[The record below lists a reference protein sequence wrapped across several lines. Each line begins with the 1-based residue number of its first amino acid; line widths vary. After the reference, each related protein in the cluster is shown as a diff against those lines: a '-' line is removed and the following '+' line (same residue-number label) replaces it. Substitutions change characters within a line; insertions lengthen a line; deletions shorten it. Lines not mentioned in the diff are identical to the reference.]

1 MQFLWFPVRLHC
13 VPGLCG
19 KFLLQSLLQLGGGQR
34 CQRLRL
40 QYRLRLQLRLQFQL
54 RLRLLQYHL
63 LRQRFRLQF
72 RQLQLQLRQQR
83 LHLHLRL
90 MSSGVLRDA
99 EHSAIFS

>member
-1 MQFLWFPVRLHC
+1 LQFLWFPVRLHC

-19 KFLLQSLLQLGGGQR
+19 KFLLQSLLPLGGGQR
-34 CQRLRL
+34 CQRL
-40 QYRLRLQLRLQFQL
+40 QLQLRLQFQL
-54 RLRLLQYHL
+54 RLWLLQYHL

-90 MSSGVLRDA
+90 MSGGVLRDA